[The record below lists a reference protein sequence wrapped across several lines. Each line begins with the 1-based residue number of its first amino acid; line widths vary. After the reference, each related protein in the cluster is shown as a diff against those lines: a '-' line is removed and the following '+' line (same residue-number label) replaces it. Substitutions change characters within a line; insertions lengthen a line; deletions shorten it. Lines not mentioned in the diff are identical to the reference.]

1 VLVKSTLKAYRNSSA
16 VTEFK
21 EFPGRGHSLTID
33 SGWRE
38 LADYILGWLNAKG
51 L

>member
-1 VLVKSTLKAYRNSSA
+1 VLVRSALKAYRKSSA

-38 LADYILGWLNAKG
+38 LADYILGWLNGKG